1 MAQALQWK
9 LYAMRM
15 TSREEKVNAFS
26 ALAAAAFGV
35 VLRCRRR
42 VSLARV
48 RRLLEEY
55 AKEHCHGV
63 ALALTEES
71 DWGSLVSPRPE
82 TFHFLQVAS
91 GGEIFSL
98 CRFREFDGG
107 YEFLFNLSTTRDSPN
122 EIEQFLLASLPAEIV
137 KREMF

>member
-1 MAQALQWK
+1 MV
-9 LYAMRM
+9 M
-15 TSREEKVNAFS
+15 TSRGEKRSHAVGAP
-26 ALAAAAFGV
+26 AAAAFGV

-42 VSLARV
+42 LSLARV

-55 AKEHCHGV
+55 AKERCHGV
-63 ALALTEES
+63 ALALTEET

-91 GGEIFSL
+91 GLEIFSL
-98 CRFREFDGG
+98 CRFREFEGG
-107 YEFLFNLSTTRDSPN
+107 FEFLFNLSNTRDSPY

-137 KREMF
+137 KR